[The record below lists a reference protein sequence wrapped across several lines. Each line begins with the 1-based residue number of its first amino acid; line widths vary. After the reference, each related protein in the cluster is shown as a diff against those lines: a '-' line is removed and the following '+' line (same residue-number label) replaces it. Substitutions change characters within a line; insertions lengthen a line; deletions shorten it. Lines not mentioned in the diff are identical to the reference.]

1 MNHFI
6 DIPYTVGPFADLNL
20 RDAAGNP
27 AMVRLLAERK
37 LAEHQID
44 LSSMSVR
51 LEQLQRKE
59 QKASVNDYAGPF
71 KSLDDCISPA
81 EILNKA
87 EWVQANIKQ
96 IEAQAAWI
104 DYLRFQISHQE
115 SEITEK
121 EGQIRATKRLIEN
134 LKDMEKENE

>member
-1 MNHFI
+1 MTHFI
-6 DIPYTVGPFADLNL
+6 DIPYTVGPFADLDL

-27 AMVRLLAERK
+27 AMVRLLAENK

-44 LSSMSVR
+44 LGSMSVE
-51 LEQLQRKE
+51 LIELQRKLKE
-59 QKASVNDYAGPF
+59 ATVSDYAGPF
-71 KSLDDCISPA
+71 KNFDHYDYDI
-81 EILNKA
+81 NR
-87 EWVQANIKQ
+87 KQ
-96 IEAQAAWI
+96 EAQAAWI